1 MKKSIHSFLA
11 TAAFGLA
18 GLLAHAQSSP
28 KILTV
33 DMAKL
38 YENDYKT
45 QDYMGKLQAD
55 AHSAQAQYDQMT
67 KDLTALKAQYDEL
80 VEQTRDPTAT
90 ADAKAKSGAD
100 AQKKGQELQGKLTER
115 NNFGQ
120 QVTSEFNQ
128 RRQSFHDTMMD
139 EIGQKASEIAKSHG
153 ATLLIDK
160 SGISVL
166 GAKTIVYADPS
177 YEITDEVMAAI
188 NKDRPAP
195 VPGAPAAPAGAAP
208 ATTPAPAAAPSS
220 LPPMTVPGVTAPTA
234 TP

>member
-1 MKKSIHSFLA
+1 MKKSIHSLFA
-11 TAAFGLA
+11 IAAFGSA
-18 GLLAHAQSSP
+18 ALLAHAQSEP

-45 QDYMGKLQAD
+45 QDYMGKLQKD
-55 AHSAQAQYDQMT
+55 AASAQQEYDQMT

-80 VEQTRDPTAT
+80 TEQTRDPTAT
-90 ADAKAKSGAD
+90 ADAKAKAAAD
-100 AQKKGQELQGKLTER
+100 AQKKGQELQGKLVER

-120 QVTSEFNQ
+120 QVTTSFNQ

-139 EIGQKASEIAKSHG
+139 EIGQKATDIAKSHG

-166 GAKTIVYADPS
+166 GAKTIVYSDAS

-195 VPGAPAAPAGAAP
+195 VAAPAPAAAAP

-220 LPPMTVPGVTAPTA
+220 MPPVTVPGVTAP
-234 TP
+234 